1 MKQLKAVFHA
11 GTEGGSVAILYNG
24 KHYSYSTNEMVFLDL
39 LPGEF
44 KKEEL
49 RRVSLKFD
57 TFEEAFLSMLGRYR
71 IFHFFPQHI
80 EPAFLA
86 FIETQFLK
94 FKAENLDGSVRGF
107 YKWEEVFE
115 LGFVED

>member
-1 MKQLKAVFHA
+1 
-11 GTEGGSVAILYNG
+11 
-24 KHYSYSTNEMVFLDL
+24 
-39 LPGEF
+39 
-44 KKEEL
+44 
-49 RRVSLKFD
+49 
-57 TFEEAFLSMLGRYR
+57 MLGRYR